1 VLGQLISEEQR
12 TEYQRA
18 YEVDT
23 NEANKILLSFSS
35 RKLARDQTDSVTRIR
50 SFLQQA
56 AEARAND
63 WALAANLAR
72 RAAILAREIA
82 GRLQ

>member
-1 VLGQLISEEQR
+1 LISSEQKA
-12 TEYQRA
+12 EYRRA
-18 YEVDT
+18 YEADASEAT
-23 NEANKILLSFSS
+23 NILLSFSA
-35 RKLARDQTDSVTRIR
+35 RKLGKEQVDTVTRIR

-82 GRLQ
+82 GRLP